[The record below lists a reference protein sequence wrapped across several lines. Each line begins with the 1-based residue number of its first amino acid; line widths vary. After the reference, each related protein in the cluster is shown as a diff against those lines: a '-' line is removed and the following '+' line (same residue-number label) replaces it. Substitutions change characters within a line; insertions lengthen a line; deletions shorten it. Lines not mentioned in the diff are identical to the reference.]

1 MTVFRFVPEGI
12 SECSVTAWIHTY
24 PGIGTE
30 PLYRKYSQ
38 FNNEKFV
45 ENDETGDRSFSFYR
59 NPGAVMML
67 RADEDCEGE
76 WSIDLL

>member
-1 MTVFRFVPEGI
+1 MHGVKHFEIIGPTHSPVRGNIDGMT
-12 SECSVTAWIHTY
+12 
-24 PGIGTE
+24 
-30 PLYRKYSQ
+30 LYRKYSQ